1 MPTPPGLR
9 SPGLDAM
16 SSASR
21 PPLPTPSI
29 LPVLMA
35 VPYSPPARMS
45 PTRWSRSSKSLW
57 FESRSTCRKSEVPRL
72 TENPRFLIYHHCFRF
87 LVPRTFLMSDQRQ
100 LFGTDGIR
108 GIAGEFPL
116 TKQSTYLIGRA
127 LGHDLL
133 RNTPRPQ
140 AVIGQDTRE
149 SSCWIADRVSE
160 GLAAVGVDV
169 HSAGVITTPGVAYLA
184 RSRKMAAGVVISASH
199 NPWTDN
205 GIKVFSGDGF
215 KLTDA
220 RELAIEKEIFA
231 QLENPASADDTA
243 LKVPRPSLPGEAEL
257 RHAYIKS
264 LAASV
269 SSDLSKLRVL
279 VDCAN
284 GAATAEAPE
293 LFRTLGIQATFTC
306 TSPNGKNINDG
317 CGALHPEILAKA
329 VAESNGKFDLGVTF
343 DGDADRALFCDAA
356 GRVINGDAVL
366 LAAARDMRAQGK
378 LKADTVVSTTMSNMG
393 LEIALKTSGVRM
405 LRANVGDKYV
415 LEEMLKTGAT
425 LGGEQSG
432 HIIFRDEDSTTGDGL
447 LTALRLMD
455 IIVRAGRPLAE
466 LVADLKVFPQKIQ
479 NVRVREKVPFKQV
492 PAIQSA
498 IEAAERELDGNGR
511 VVVRYSG
518 TEALARV
525 MVEADSKEKM
535 ESVTAAIAEE
545 IQKA

>member
-1 MPTPPGLR
+1 MTQ
-9 SPGLDAM
+9 
-16 SSASR
+16 
-21 PPLPTPSI
+21 
-29 LPVLMA
+29 
-35 VPYSPPARMS
+35 
-45 PTRWSRSSKSLW
+45 
-57 FESRSTCRKSEVPRL
+57 
-72 TENPRFLIYHHCFRF
+72 
-87 LVPRTFLMSDQRQ
+87 QRQ

-108 GIAGEFPL
+108 GVAGEFPL

-127 LGHDLL
+127 LGHDLV
-133 RNTPRPQ
+133 RSTTKAQ

-149 SSCWIADRVSE
+149 SSGWIADRVAE
-160 GLAAVGVDV
+160 GLAAVGVEV

-215 KLTDA
+215 KLTDE

-231 QLENPASADDTA
+231 LLQNPSSADDTA

-257 RHAYIKS
+257 RHDYIKE
-264 LAASV
+264 LAANVKSN
-269 SSDLSKLRVL
+269 LSKLRVL

-293 LFRTLGIQATFTC
+293 LFRTLGIQATFTHI
-306 TSPNGKNINDG
+306 SPDGKNINEQ
-317 CGALHPEILAKA
+317 CGALHPESLGQT
-329 VAESNGKFDLGVTF
+329 VAESGGKFDLGVTF
-343 DGDADRALFCDAA
+343 DGDADRALFCDAQ
-356 GRVINGDAVL
+356 GRVVNGDAVL
-366 LAAARDMRAQGK
+366 LAAARDLHAQGK

-393 LEIALKTSGVRM
+393 LEIALKRSGIRM

-432 HIIFRDEDSTTGDGL
+432 HIIFRDGDATTGDGL

-455 IIVRAGRPLAE
+455 IIVRAGKPLAD
-466 LVADLKVFPQKIQ
+466 LIGDLKVFPQKIQ
-479 NVRVREKVPFKQV
+479 NVRVREKIPFAHV

-498 IEAAERELDGNGR
+498 IQAAERELDGNGR

-525 MVEADSKEKM
+525 MVEAESESKM
-535 ESVTAAIAEE
+535 QSLTAKISAE
-545 IQKA
+545 IQKALGV